1 MVKILQRYS
10 TKINLKIVLNISK
23 GKFPVLCKKVE
34 RDDSQILLKF
44 NKFKINV
51 KIGTL
56 SQKDRLFKFNISN
69 SKWGE
74 KGDSKAE
81 ISDAV
86 VRSILAGSVLFGFP
100 GHDSLR
106 PQIQITDIL
115 SSSYWL
121 GF

>member
-10 TKINLKIVLNISK
+10 TKINLKIVLNISN

-51 KIGTL
+51 GTL

-81 ISDAV
+81 ISDAI
-86 VRSILAGSVLFGFP
+86 VRSILAGSVLFGFA

>member
-10 TKINLKIVLNISK
+10 TKINLKIILNISK

-81 ISDAV
+81 ISDAI
-86 VRSILAGSVLFGFP
+86 VRSILAGSVLFGFA